1 MVLTKL
7 KKKISSLKHLIWL
20 GLLLIISIFV
30 TSFYE
35 INKKSQIDYLR
46 KTLNNVF
53 FLKTLSKIT
62 SELENRFVI
71 LNHKVKAGD
80 TYESI
85 INGIKI
91 SKKEKQ
97 LFLQTI
103 KKNETLKILRPS
115 QHIYFKIDKKNEQK
129 IIEFIIELSKK
140 KKFTLL
146 EMLKV

>member
-129 IIEFIIELSKK
+129 IIEFTIEL